1 MPPSRKRARRP
12 IPPPTGCGSEHET
25 ESSDGRTP
33 ADVAPKAKARAKQ
46 RTAKAK
52 AKPKAKTAAKARPKR
67 QRTVR
72 AKAKP
77 RPTSSSEST
86 PSDTSSSSETTSGYA
101 EAFGERVQ
109 TSPRSMD
116 LDSDTIPDLE
126 VQLDMSDRPQVPPAP
141 PPAPLPWQREVAIL
155 APSRDDDDGCQQLH
169 IPRMA
174 RAGRAAAKM
183 LCRAKLRCTCHF
195 EYAWLCPDRLP

>member
-1 MPPSRKRARRP
+1 
-12 IPPPTGCGSEHET
+12 
-25 ESSDGRTP
+25 
-33 ADVAPKAKARAKQ
+33 
-46 RTAKAK
+46 
-52 AKPKAKTAAKARPKR
+52 
-67 QRTVR
+67 
-72 AKAKP
+72 
-77 RPTSSSEST
+77 
-86 PSDTSSSSETTSGYA
+86 
-101 EAFGERVQ
+101 
-109 TSPRSMD
+109 MD

-126 VQLDMSDRPQVPPAP
+126 VQLDMSDRPQVPPAL

-155 APSRDDDDGCQQLH
+155 APSRDDDDGRQRLH